1 MLVYLF
7 LCIYT
12 YTYICIYIYTYIHTY
27 FNRFWL
33 DWIAWILTFC
43 GIGLLLETLGHR
55 TRYKQVS
62 NLFVL
67 VLWLWLKHKGILGY
81 GKRKTK
87 VGMQILLYRFL
98 HFMHVLYVFLRT
110 LDGWNCKIGCS
121 STTHPGYVHMDVEYI
136 VHSILNHINYIY
148 IIYIYIDTNRCRTC
162 FEKRVTPDGRQS
174 PAMCQQLHRLWPVTV
189 LTPVSVGYG

>member
-1 MLVYLF
+1 MHIY
-7 LCIYT
+7 IYT
-12 YTYICIYIYTYIHTY
+12 YIHTYIHTY

-121 STTHPGYVHMDVEYI
+121 STTNPGYVHMDVEYI

-148 IIYIYIDTNRCRTC
+148 ILYTYIYIYRH
-162 FEKRVTPDGRQS
+162 E
-174 PAMCQQLHRLWPVTV
+174 
-189 LTPVSVGYG
+189 